1 MSPKEIWIAFPSPRD
16 LPDPG
21 MKPRSLTLQ
30 ADSLPSE
37 PPGKPIRAIWLFCMW
52 NMKQPIKH
60 LGVAIKQATPA
71 RGVCLLPHGT
81 RPKESF
87 VSGSGSSMQNAELNT
102 WQNMS
107 TQDLVTEVYLALA
120 KKNKFSSKRSLVEW
134 LRNCWQHWQRLN
146 CWNKKA
152 FSFVF
157 RGVATWPPVTV
168 TCWMDDTK
176 EGKRRKNLM
185 WVILS

>member
-102 WQNMS
+102 W
-107 TQDLVTEVYLALA
+107 
-120 KKNKFSSKRSLVEW
+120 
-134 LRNCWQHWQRLN
+134 
-146 CWNKKA
+146 WNKTWVHRTWWLKCIWLWPRRI
-152 FSFVF
+152 SFHQK
-157 RGVATWPPVTV
+157 
-168 TCWMDDTK
+168 D
-176 EGKRRKNLM
+176 L
-185 WVILS
+185 

>member
-21 MKPRSLTLQ
+21 MKPRSPTLQ

-60 LGVAIKQATPA
+60 LGVAIKKATPA

-81 RPKESF
+81 IPKEGF

-102 WQNMS
+102 WGNKAWVHRTWWLKCIWLWPRRISFHQK
-107 TQDLVTEVYLALA
+107 DL
-120 KKNKFSSKRSLVEW
+120 
-134 LRNCWQHWQRLN
+134 
-146 CWNKKA
+146 
-152 FSFVF
+152 
-157 RGVATWPPVTV
+157 
-168 TCWMDDTK
+168 
-176 EGKRRKNLM
+176 
-185 WVILS
+185 